1 MVGVLANPLQT
12 SKEEKTEKLKAERL
26 KTDNFARKK
35 KDSSLPYLNFGQF
48 WGAVDK
54 ISPDFSLSTR

>member
-1 MVGVLANPLQT
+1 MVGVLDNPLKT
-12 SKEEKTEKLKAERL
+12 SKGEKTEKLKAERL

-35 KDSSLPYLNFGQF
+35 DSSLLYLNFGQF